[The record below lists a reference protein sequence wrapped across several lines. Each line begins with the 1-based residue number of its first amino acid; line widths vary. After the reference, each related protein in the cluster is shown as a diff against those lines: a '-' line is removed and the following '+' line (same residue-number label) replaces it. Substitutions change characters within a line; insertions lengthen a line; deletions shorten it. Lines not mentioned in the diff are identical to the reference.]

1 VNVSVGRQG
10 LWSLPG
16 DGVLARQGDLVLLS
30 AIDGRGLLDNLL
42 GLLAKTS
49 ETGGD
54 GRRFVDAVEDLVEG
68 DETWGGEEGQPG
80 PAVVA
85 FGPAGAGLAVTVSG
99 TAWAEITTAHG
110 TDRLVA
116 AQPATVLRCV
126 VGVPVYAVR
135 GGLGTGRGGG
145 DRTDRFSHLE
155 RGSIRAGGLSYHSGL
170 TAIPAAAAPQ
180 GTAAPEAAPPLAPD
194 VTALDVADPE
204 PAAAAPGLAAE
215 EAGAWEQ
222 PHPVE
227 PPAAQPDGAEPAAAW
242 AEAAEPQ
249 APEAQAPEPDV
260 AEPWAAEAGAAEP
273 WAAEAGAAEP
283 WAAEAGAAEAEA
295 GEPGAA
301 EPGALEPEVLE
312 TEAFEPGAMEPTALP
327 EAGQFHPPTEKS
339 QVPDHPPTGES
350 QIPDHPPTG
359 ESEFPDHPPT
369 GKSQIPDHPP
379 TGKSQIPDFEAAMA
393 AEPPGAAVPPH
404 EATGAAGLP
413 LPSADTPVDDLGAAA
428 DAPIVLGVYCKNGH
442 FGDPN
447 ARSCVVCGVS
457 RSRRGPAPQPGPR
470 PPLGALVLDDN
481 SALELSADCV
491 VGREPTLDPAVAA
504 GEAHPLSIPDAA
516 VSRVHARIHLDGWQV
531 LLIDLGS
538 VNGTRI
544 RLPGKRSEQALEAN
558 VPFPLQSGTRVLV
571 GTQGFQYEA
580 HRGR

>member
-1 VNVSVGRQG
+1 MNASVDRQG

-16 DGVLARQGDLVLLS
+16 DGVLARQGDLILLG
-30 AIDGRGLLDNLL
+30 AVDERGLLDNLL
-42 GLLAKTS
+42 DLLAKTS
-49 ETGGD
+49 KVGGD
-54 GRRFVDAVEDLVEG
+54 GRRFVDAVEDLIEG
-68 DETWGGEEGQPG
+68 DETWGAGDEGEPG
-80 PAVVA
+80 PAVIA

-126 VGVPVYAVR
+126 VGIPVYAVR
-135 GGLGTGRGGG
+135 GGLGVGRGGG

-155 RGSIRAGGLSYHSGL
+155 RGTIRAGGLSYHSGL
-170 TAIPAAAAPQ
+170 TAMPAAAAPPA
-180 GTAAPEAAPPLAPD
+180 GVAASEAAPPLAPD
-194 VTALDVADPE
+194 VTALDVAGPE
-204 PAAAAPGLAAE
+204 PAAADAGAPAPAAE

-222 PHPVE
+222 PYPVE
-227 PPAAQPDGAEPAAAW
+227 PPAAQPAGGEPPVAW
-242 AEAAEPQ
+242 AEAAEPS
-249 APEAQAPEPDV
+249 V
-260 AEPWAAEAGAAEP
+260 AEPAVVEPEVAAPEVAER
-273 WAAEAGAAEP
+273 A
-283 WAAEAGAAEAEA
+283 
-295 GEPGAA
+295 
-301 EPGALEPEVLE
+301 ALEPEVLE
-312 TEAFEPGAMEPTALP
+312 TEAFEPEAMEPTALP
-327 EAGQFHPPTEKS
+327 EADWFHPPTEKS

-350 QIPDHPPTG
+350 
-359 ESEFPDHPPT
+359 E
-369 GKSQIPDHPP
+369 IPDHPP
-379 TGKSQIPDFEAAMA
+379 TGKSQVPDFATALDEEQPAA
-393 AEPPGAAVPPH
+393 AAVPVR

-413 LPSADTPVDDLGAAA
+413 PLSSGEATPVDDADAAA
-428 DAPIVLGVYCKNGH
+428 GAPIVLGVYCKNGH

-457 RSRRGPAPQPGPR
+457 RGRRGPDPQPGPR

-481 SALELSADCV
+481 SALELSIDCV
-491 VGREPTLDPAVAA
+491 VGREPALDPSVAG
-504 GEAHPLSIPDAA
+504 GEAHPLAIADAA

-544 RLPGKRSEQALEAN
+544 RLPGKRSEQALEPN
-558 VPFPLQSGTRVLV
+558 VPVPLQSGTRVLV

>member
-10 LWSLPG
+10 LWSVPG

-30 AIDGRGLLDNLL
+30 AIDDRGLLDNLL
-42 GLLAKTS
+42 DLLAKTS
-49 ETGGD
+49 EADGD

-68 DETWGGEEGQPG
+68 DETWGAGEEGQPG

-126 VGVPVYAVR
+126 VGIPVYAVR
-135 GGLGTGRGGG
+135 GGLGVGRGGG

-155 RGSIRAGGLSYHSGL
+155 RGTIRAGGLSYHSGL
-170 TAIPAAAAPQ
+170 TATSAAPPPQ
-180 GTAAPEAAPPLAPD
+180 GTAAPEAASPLAPD
-194 VTALDVADPE
+194 VTALDVAGPD
-204 PAAAAPGLAAE
+204 PAAAADAAASGAAAE

-222 PHPVE
+222 PYPVE
-227 PPAAQPDGAEPAAAW
+227 PPAAPPDVAYPPEAW

-249 APEAQAPEPDV
+249 VAEPDV
-260 AEPWAAEAGAAEP
+260 AEPEAMEPEVAEP
-273 WAAEAGAAEP
+273 E
-283 WAAEAGAAEAEA
+283 
-295 GEPGAA
+295 AA

-312 TEAFEPGAMEPTALP
+312 TEAFEPEAMEPTALP
-327 EAGQFHPPTEKS
+327 EADQFHPPTEKS

-350 QIPDHPPTG
+350 EIPDHPPTG
-359 ESEFPDHPPT
+359 KSAFPDHPPT
-369 GKSQIPDHPP
+369 GKSEV
-379 TGKSQIPDFEAAMA
+379 PDFVAAA
-393 AEPPGAAVPPH
+393 PPR
-404 EATGAAGLP
+404 EATGPAEPP
-413 LPSADTPVDDLGAAA
+413 LPSADTPVDDLAAAA

-457 RSRRGPAPQPGPR
+457 RGRRGPAPQPGPR

-481 SALELSADCV
+481 SALELSTDCV
-491 VGREPTLDPAVAA
+491 VGREPTLDPSVAA
-504 GEAHPLSIPDAA
+504 GEANPLSIPDAA

-544 RLPGKRSEQALEAN
+544 RLPGKRSEQALEPN
-558 VPFPLQSGTRVLV
+558 VPVPLQSGTRVLV